1 MNEMKI
7 TIEISDADR
16 VRVDAFLD
24 ILASILNRPVSIAP
38 TEPQIRPCDEKAP
51 EKVKT
56 PTEEKKTATEAQEA
70 EKGEIP
76 QDGEGTVEKPIEE
89 PKPEPKP
96 APDRKTVKSM
106 AVKKIQAG
114 HRDDVKGLIAS
125 FGVEKIDMIPDDR
138 LSEFLE
144 KLEKI
149 GG

>member
-7 TIEISDADR
+7 TLEISEADR

-24 ILASILNRPVSIAP
+24 ILAGILNRPVSIAP
-38 TEPQIRPCDEKAP
+38 TAPQIRPCDEKTP
-51 EKVKT
+51 EKVET
-56 PTEEKKTATEAQEA
+56 PTEEKKTDTEAQEA

-76 QDGEGTVEKPIEE
+76 QDGEGTVEKPIE
-89 PKPEPKP
+89 EPKP

-138 LSEFLE
+138 LSEFLD